1 MNEEEAKKFAA
12 LSKELN
18 KEYSVVS
25 DLGDL
30 YVNLLR
36 CSRSP
41 DRHYRIEAVES
52 LFAFIDTL
60 ALGPKTPMIE
70 VIDQASQRVGWQEE
84 PSNEYDEALD
94 GICKAAITYMIE
106 ASGYNEGRLLTKR
119 TEELVRKID
128 HFNRLRDDRR
138 NANRLPSL

>member
-12 LSKELN
+12 LTREAN
-18 KEYSVVS
+18 KEYSVVT

-41 DRHYRIEAVES
+41 DRHYRIQALES
-52 LFAFIDTL
+52 LLAFLDTL
-60 ALGPKTPMIE
+60 ALEPKTPLME
-70 VIDQASQRVGWQEE
+70 VVDRASQRVGWQEE
-84 PSNEYDEALD
+84 PSNEYHQALD

-119 TEELVRKID
+119 TNELVRHID
-128 HFNRLRDDRR
+128 HFNSLREDRR
-138 NANRLPSL
+138 KR

>member
-1 MNEEEAKKFAA
+1 MNEEEVKKFSARV
-12 LSKELN
+12 KEAN
-18 KEYSVVS
+18 KEYSIVT

-41 DRHYRIEAVES
+41 DRHYRVQAVES
-52 LFAFIDTL
+52 LLAFLDTL
-60 ALGPKTPMIE
+60 ALEPKTPMME
-70 VIDQASQRVGWQEE
+70 VVDRASQRVGWQEE
-84 PSNEYDEALD
+84 PSNEYDQALD
-94 GICKAAITYMIE
+94 SICKAAITYMIE

-128 HFNRLRDDRR
+128 HFNSLRDDRR